1 MNVVDKLTSPSKQ
14 NKSTIL
20 KKKYCIAI
28 EWVIDIHRGSILFIE
43 RYVVI

>member
-1 MNVVDKLTSPSKQ
+1 MTNIFIDNHDDLE
-14 NKSTIL
+14 TIL

-28 EWVIDIHRGSILFIE
+28 EWVIDILRGSLLFIE